1 MGKKPGLPDGS
12 LELDVDEGAFG
23 EPASVPDYLDR
34 AFGAGGAAPER
45 EKAPAPAKPKSPQ
58 AKRPQPAAAPAKK
71 RVETEQ
77 PTPRREG
84 KVVEIDRARE
94 RSSERRAPSRR
105 SERKELSIDAE
116 TSRMID
122 RVVGDLRES
131 TPQKD
136 ATASEFARAIIQLAE
151 ECRHHQDFTHV
162 GRRGQ
167 WGSPTARAF
176 VADLKEGFLQAIGRH
191 FIDRYPKEAAEW
203 LRQAQGDDEG
213 DES

>member
-34 AFGAGGAAPER
+34 AFGATAAAPER
-45 EKAPAPAKPKSPQ
+45 ERATASAKPPQ
-58 AKRPQPAAAPAKK
+58 AKRLQPVAAPAKK
-71 RVETEQ
+71 RAEPESS
-77 PTPRREG
+77 PARRDG
-84 KVVEIDRARE
+84 KVVEIERSRE
-94 RSSERRAPSRR
+94 RSPERRGPLRR
-105 SERKELSIDAE
+105 AERKELSIDAE

-151 ECRHHQDFTHV
+151 ESRHHQDFTHV

-191 FIDRYPKEAAEW
+191 FIDRYPKEAAAL
-203 LRQAQGDDEG
+203 LRQVLGDGENN
-213 DES
+213 ES